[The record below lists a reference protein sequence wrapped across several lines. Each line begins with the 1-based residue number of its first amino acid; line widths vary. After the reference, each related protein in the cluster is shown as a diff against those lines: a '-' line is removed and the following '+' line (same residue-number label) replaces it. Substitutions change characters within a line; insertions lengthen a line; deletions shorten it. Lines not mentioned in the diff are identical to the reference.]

1 MEKMILAELP
11 VASSRN
17 AETLDFDA
25 LVHAHG
31 RFILNIAYS
40 VLRNSEDAEDVVQ
53 ETYFKAFRS
62 GNLDRIDHMRAW
74 LGRIAWRLA
83 LNRIRRRRS
92 GNHQDI
98 QSDDL
103 LRTMPSLETGA
114 EELLIRKERESL
126 LERVL
131 LSLPRDLRETFV
143 LLTAEEMTSR
153 DAAII
158 LEIPESSVRNRL
170 FRARTLLKEKL
181 QALMEES
188 NAPRRS

>member
-11 VASSRN
+11 VASSCN

-40 VLRNSEDAEDVVQ
+40 VLRNSEDAEDVAQ

-62 GNLDRIDHMRAW
+62 GNLDRVEHMRAW

-92 GNHQDI
+92 GNHQGI

-103 LRTMPSLETGA
+103 FRTMPSLETGA
-114 EELLIRKERESL
+114 EELLIRKERESQ

-131 LSLPRDLRETFV
+131 LSLPSDLREAFI
-143 LLTAEEMTSR
+143 LLTVEEMTSR
-153 DAAII
+153 DAAQI

-170 FRARTLLKEKL
+170 FRARALLKEKL
-181 QALMEES
+181 QALMEGRNE
-188 NAPRRS
+188 PRKS